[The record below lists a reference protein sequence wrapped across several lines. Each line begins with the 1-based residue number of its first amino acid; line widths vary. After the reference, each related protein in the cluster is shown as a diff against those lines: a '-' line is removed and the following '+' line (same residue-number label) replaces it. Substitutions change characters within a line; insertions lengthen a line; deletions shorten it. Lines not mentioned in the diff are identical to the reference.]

1 MASFLRQ
8 HIASGREHKH
18 ARTAAFISSG
28 GPSPVCAACDQL
40 LAQPEQFVSASREIS
55 LGEDSRRQFTRDV
68 THVALEPRNM
78 KVQYLIFMVS

>member
-1 MASFLRQ
+1 MMTFADLLPQ
-8 HIASGREHKH
+8 IA
-18 ARTAAFISSG
+18 
-28 GPSPVCAACDQL
+28 
-40 LAQPEQFVSASREIS
+40 